1 MAYGGSGTKRPT
13 SQGGLVPQSLAGL
26 IGSIFEVL
34 GILNKGSAKAQA
46 APDSSDVAKL
56 QPISSN
62 TLNVTRVGG
71 ITTLISAAGG
81 AALLVFK
88 VNKKTDPAP
97 VVVAAYISVG
107 VIVAAALI
115 TVALIIAAD
124 VRARTAVA
132 TAVAPPAKPTGVKHI
147 AAAGTTSLDQAYDYV
162 LVDAGTASVD
172 LALPSA
178 TSVSW
183 QRMTI
188 KREDANAT
196 HNVIIRPQGQQTIAG
211 QAERQLGP
219 GNFIQ
224 IYSDGKA
231 WLDI

>member
-1 MAYGGSGTKRPT
+1 MAYGGQISKRLT
-13 SQGGLVPQSLAGL
+13 SKGGVPKSLAGW
-26 IGSIFEVL
+26 IGTIFEVL
-34 GILNKGSAKAQA
+34 GVLNKGSAKAQA

-71 ITTLISAAGG
+71 VTTLISAAGG
-81 AALLVFK
+81 AALLIFN
-88 VNKKTDPAP
+88 VNKKTDRAP

-115 TVALIIAAD
+115 TVAVIIAAD

-132 TAVAPPAKPTGVKHI
+132 TAVSPQPKPTGVKHV
-147 AAAGTTSLDQAYDYV
+147 AAAGTTSLDQVYDYV
-162 LVDAGTASVD
+162 LVNAGSASVD

-178 TSVSW
+178 DSASW

-188 KREDANAT
+188 KREDGNASN
-196 HNVIIRPQGQQTIAG
+196 NVTLRPQGQQTIAG

-219 GNFIQ
+219 GNSVL
-224 IYSDGKA
+224 IYSDGRA